1 MGLAVTVTTAP
12 DWVGDGVEA
21 AGKRSKSS
29 FSVFPGGSF
38 WEQAAFSA
46 LTSAPYVSVGRVMIQ
61 LSLTRVDIQFTMIW
75 EFGTFSKHFTQS
87 STTFENAPFSVS
99 QYWYCIVA
107 LVCRSL
113 STNADLAV
121 LFGP

>member
-61 LSLTRVDIQFTMIW
+61 LIDPCGHTVY
-75 EFGTFSKHFTQS
+75 H
-87 STTFENAPFSVS
+87 
-99 QYWYCIVA
+99 
-107 LVCRSL
+107 
-113 STNADLAV
+113 DLGVWHLFQAFYAV
-121 LFGP
+121 VYYF